1 MPNDTMTLTQQ
12 RHQLIEKLRTIDQ
25 PEAARKYFGLL
36 KELIDMVNLPNGD
49 ARLAFVVDRDR
60 KGISAHINFFL
71 ALRLFRPRL
80 GEIEYWLTVK
90 KGCRE
95 RIESIAVVDVV
106 PLSEKSDYISV
117 VIGQSSDH
125 LLNHPVLRS
134 CWEDCLMELLV
145 TTKRG
150 PHTASHNPFIYQ
162 AADDEAIRGEIMTA
176 LLRPDRSDEAWD
188 RVEEEPE
195 AYVKTVA
202 VRPAIPQNFVL
213 FGPPGTGKSYEAR
226 QLSKDFDCEWVT
238 FHPSFGYEE
247 FLEGIRPETRSGQIS
262 YKVAKGIF
270 YKSCLAA
277 LQKAGYATM
286 ADCLNDSAENRQRKL
301 AEADAQ
307 VLVIDEIN
315 RANISKVFGEL
326 ITLIEPDKRLG
337 AANEVGL
344 TLPYSQ
350 ERFGVPA
357 NLYIVATMNTADRS
371 IALLDIALRRRF
383 HFREILPDPT
393 VLSVVDGVDLGEVLR
408 MVNERIEYLYDRDHL
423 IGHAYLMNIQ
433 SHTELCDA
441 FSDRIIPLLQ
451 EYFYNDW
458 RKIQFVLGDNPAW
471 GKAPDQKLIWVKKQ
485 YRPALTKEIFGEEP
499 DDLTEV
505 VTFEINPHLL
515 RRNYEQVPKEA
526 FISIYQK

>member
-1 MPNDTMTLTQQ
+1 MTQTQQ
-12 RHQLIEKLRTIDQ
+12 RYQLIEKLRTIDQ
-25 PEAARKYFGLL
+25 PEATRKYFGLL

-60 KGISAHINFFL
+60 KGLSAFINFFL
-71 ALRLFRPRL
+71 ALRLYRPRQ
-80 GEIEYWLTVK
+80 GEIEFWLTVK

-95 RIESIAVVDVV
+95 RIESIAVVDAV
-106 PLSEKSDYISV
+106 PLSEKSDYISII
-117 VIGQSSDH
+117 IGQSSDH

-150 PHTASHNPFIYQ
+150 PHTATHNPVIYQ

-176 LLRPDRSDEAWD
+176 IFRSDRAADDWD

-195 AYVKTVA
+195 TYEKTEP
-202 VRPAIPQNFVL
+202 VRPAIPPNFIL
-213 FGPPGTGKSYEAR
+213 YGPPGTGKSFEAN
-226 QLSKDFDCEWVT
+226 QLSKTFENEWVT

-247 FLEGIRPETRSGQIS
+247 FMEGIRPETLGGQIS

-270 YKSCLAA
+270 YKACLAA
-277 LQKAGYATM
+277 LQKAGYASM
-286 ADCLNDSAENRQRKL
+286 ADCLNDVAESRQQRIARANAHL
-301 AEADAQ
+301 
-307 VLVIDEIN
+307 LVIDEIN

-337 AANEVGL
+337 APNELWL

-357 NLYIVATMNTADRS
+357 NLYIVGTMNTADRS

-383 HFREILPDPT
+383 YFREMLPNPG
-393 VLSVVDGVDLGEVLR
+393 LLAPVDGVELSEVLR
-408 MVNERIEYLYDRDHL
+408 ALNERIEYLYDRDHL

-433 SHTELCDA
+433 SHEELCDA
-441 FSDRIIPLLQ
+441 FCDRIIPLLQ

-471 GKAPDQKLIWVKKQ
+471 GKSPEQKLIWVKKQ
-485 YRPALTKEIFGEEP
+485 YRPALTKDLFGEEP

-505 VTFEINPHLL
+505 VTFEINPYLL
-515 RRNYEQVPKEA
+515 RRTYEQVPKEA
-526 FISIYQK
+526 FSAIYHKQ

>member
-1 MPNDTMTLTQQ
+1 MTLTQQ

-25 PEAARKYFGLL
+25 PEATRKFFGLL
-36 KELIDMVNLPNGD
+36 KELIETVNLPNGD
-49 ARLAFVVDRDR
+49 ARLAFVVDRER
-60 KGISAHINFFL
+60 KGISAHINFFR
-71 ALRLFRPRL
+71 ALRLVRPRQ

-106 PLSEKSDYISV
+106 PLSEKSEYISV

-150 PHTASHNPFIYQ
+150 PHTATHNPVIYQ
-162 AADDEAIRGEIMTA
+162 AADDEASRGEIMTA
-176 LLRPDRSDEAWD
+176 LLRPDRTADNWD
-188 RVEEEPE
+188 GVEEEPE
-195 AYVKTVA
+195 VYEKTTP
-202 VRPAIPQNFVL
+202 VRPSIPQNYIL
-213 FGPPGTGKSYEAR
+213 FGPPGTGKSFEAK
-226 QLSKDFDCEWVT
+226 QLSYSFANEWVT

-247 FLEGIRPETRSGQIS
+247 FVEGIRPETLGGQIS
-262 YKVAKGIF
+262 YRVGKGIF
-270 YKSCLAA
+270 YKACLAA

-286 ADCLNDSAENRQRKL
+286 ADCRNDSPENRRQKL
-301 AEADAQ
+301 AQADAQ
-307 VLVIDEIN
+307 LLIIDEIN

-337 AANEVGL
+337 APNELWL

-350 ERFGVPA
+350 EQFGVPA

-383 HFREILPDPT
+383 HFREVLPDASLLAP
-393 VLSVVDGVDLGEVLR
+393 VNGVDLGELLR
-408 MVNERIEYLYDRDHL
+408 ILNERIEYLYDRDHL
-423 IGHAYLMNIQ
+423 IGHAYFMNIQ
-433 SHTELCDA
+433 SHEELCEA
-441 FSDRIIPLLQ
+441 FCDRIIPLLQ

-458 RKIQFVLGDNPAW
+458 RKIQFVLGDNPGW
-471 GKAPDQKLIWVKKQ
+471 GKSPDQKLVRVKKQ
-485 YRPALTKEIFGEEP
+485 YRPALTKELFGEEP

-505 VTFEINPHLL
+505 VTFEINPDLL
-515 RRNYEQVPKEA
+515 RRNYVQVPKEA

>member
-1 MPNDTMTLTQQ
+1 MTLTQQ

-25 PEAARKYFGLL
+25 PEATRKFFGLL
-36 KELIDMVNLPNGD
+36 KELIEMVNLPNGD

-60 KGISAHINFFL
+60 KGISANINFFL
-71 ALRLFRPRL
+71 ALRLFKPRQ
-80 GEIEYWLTVK
+80 GEVEFWLTVK

-95 RIESIAVVDVV
+95 RIEAIATIDVV
-106 PLSEKSDYISV
+106 PLSEKSDYVSI
-117 VIGQSSDH
+117 VIGQSSDY
-125 LLNHPVLRS
+125 LLNHPVVRS

-150 PHTASHNPFIYQ
+150 PHTASHNPYVYQ
-162 AADDEAIRGEIMTA
+162 TADDEAIRGEILTSIF
-176 LLRPDRSDEAWD
+176 RSDAPADEQN

-195 AYVKTVA
+195 EYEKTA
-202 VRPAIPQNFVL
+202 PLRPSIPQNFIL
-213 FGPPGTGKSYEAR
+213 YGPPGTGKSFEAK
-226 QLSKDFDCEWVT
+226 QLSQSFDSEWVT

-247 FLEGIRPETRSGQIS
+247 FIEGIRPETRGTQIS

-270 YKSCLAA
+270 YKACLSA
-277 LQKAGYATM
+277 LQKAGYATL
-286 ADCLNDSAENRQRKL
+286 ADCLNDVPENRRIKF
-301 AEADAQ
+301 ARADAQ
-307 VLVIDEIN
+307 LLIIDEIN

-337 AANEVGL
+337 AANELWL

-357 NLYIVATMNTADRS
+357 NLFIVATMNTADRS

-383 HFREILPDPT
+383 HFREVVPEPGLLT
-393 VLSVVDGVDLGEVLR
+393 SVNGVDLGELMRVL
-408 MVNERIEYLYDRDHL
+408 NERIEYLYDRDHL
-423 IGHAYLMNIQ
+423 IGHAYLMNIP
-433 SHTELCDA
+433 SHEELCDA
-441 FSDRIIPLLQ
+441 FCDRIIPLLQ

-471 GKAPDQKLIWVKKQ
+471 GKAPDQKLIRVKKQ
-485 YRPALTKEIFGEEP
+485 YRPALTKELFGEEP

-505 VTFEINPHLL
+505 VTYEINPDLL
-515 RRNYEQVPKEA
+515 RRNYDQVPKEA
-526 FISIYQK
+526 FIAIYQK